1 MKRFANPL
9 TIVPTLLLI
18 FGLLVGSGIAL
29 ASDTHAVKVAVG
41 YADNLH
47 NTAKPLPSPWAGSA
61 GVIFIGTS
69 SPGPWDA
76 GAIKLENPSEQP
88 LTVDSVTIDI
98 GAATGINPWSASTP
112 FTIPGKGTAI
122 LTQTS
127 SAGTFNF
134 DTSDECSPGGPTCSS
149 ASGTNTPGPC
159 TAPSSA
165 IPVVHVTVGD
175 GPTLTKSF
183 IDEDQVLNT
192 IGLDGFFCFASANE
206 SHDWEDV
213 HEGEASGM

>member
-88 LTVDSVTIDI
+88 LTIDSVTVDI
-98 GAATGINPWSASTP
+98 GAATGINPWSSSTP
-112 FTIPGKGTAI
+112 FIIPGKGTAI

-134 DTSDECSPGGPTCSS
+134 DTSDGCSPGGLTCSS

-159 TAPSSA
+159 TAPSSDIA
-165 IPVVHVTVGD
+165 VVHVTVAD
-175 GPTLTKSF
+175 GTLTKSF

-192 IGLDGFFCFASANE
+192 IGVDGFFCFASSNE

-213 HEGEASGM
+213 HEGGGS